1 MTSRCRTLGADDV
14 LTRTSTVTLYVTP
27 FNRGSFF
34 FNFLRRMGNV
44 ICFVH
49 DS

>member
-27 FNRGSFF
+27 FNRGSLFF
-34 FNFLRRMGNV
+34 F
-44 ICFVH
+44 ISY
-49 DS
+49 DEWEI

>member
-27 FNRGSFF
+27 FNRKK
-34 FNFLRRMGNV
+34 FLFLISYDEWEM
-44 ICFVH
+44 
-49 DS
+49 

>member
-1 MTSRCRTLGADDV
+1 MMSRCRTLGADDV

-34 FNFLRRMGNV
+34 LISYDEWEM
-44 ICFVH
+44 
-49 DS
+49 